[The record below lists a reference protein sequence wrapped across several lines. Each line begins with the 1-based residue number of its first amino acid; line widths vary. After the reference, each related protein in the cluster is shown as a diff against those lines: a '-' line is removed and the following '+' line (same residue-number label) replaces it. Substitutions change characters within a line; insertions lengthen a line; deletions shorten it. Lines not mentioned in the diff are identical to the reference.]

1 MQIGELAKRSGCQA
15 ETVRYY
21 ERLGLLPQPE
31 RTAGNY
37 RVYSDEHLERLR
49 FIRNCR
55 AIDMTL
61 DDVHRLLYFRD
72 RPDLACL
79 EINEL
84 LDTHIERL
92 DDQVRELLRLQEYL
106 RDLRT
111 CCDSPRTAGD
121 CGILAALD
129 SAAGHTRP

>member
-37 RVYSDEHLERLR
+37 RVYNEEHLERLR

-55 AIDMTL
+55 AIDMSL

-72 RPDLACL
+72 RPELACL
-79 EINEL
+79 EINKL

-92 DDQVRELLRLQEYL
+92 DEQVRELLRLQTYL
-106 RDLRT
+106 RELRT
-111 CCDSPRTAGD
+111 CCDSPRSAGD

-129 SAAGHTRP
+129 SSAGAP

>member
-37 RVYSDEHLERLR
+37 RVYNEEHLERLR

-92 DDQVRELLRLQEYL
+92 DEQVSELLRLQQYL
-106 RDLRT
+106 RELRT
-111 CCDSPRTAGD
+111 CCDSPRSAGD

-129 SAAGHTRP
+129 SAAGQTRR